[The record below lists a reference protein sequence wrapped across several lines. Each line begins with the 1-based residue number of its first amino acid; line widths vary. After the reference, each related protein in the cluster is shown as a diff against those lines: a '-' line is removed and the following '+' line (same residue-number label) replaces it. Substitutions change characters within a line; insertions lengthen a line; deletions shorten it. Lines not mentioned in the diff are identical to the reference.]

1 MEHSKNPENHIV
13 KISVLVS
20 GGGSN
25 LQSVIDHIKSGF
37 LDRAVLVQVISSSAD
52 AYALERAKNEGIPGI
67 AVTRQQWPEEESRN
81 EEILRLLKEAGTD
94 LIVLAGYMSILSP
107 ELISAYGD
115 RIINIHPSLIPKH
128 CGKGYYGKRVHRS
141 VLESGDRKS
150 GATVHYVDEGIDTGR
165 IILQEKVPV
174 EPEDTEDS
182 LAARVLAV
190 EHKILPRAIK
200 IFCEESLKIKSSE
213 ESPETKASE
222 ESFETKSS

>member
-1 MEHSKNPENHIV
+1 MRNPDNDRAENKMEQSNRLANQINTLENQPV

-37 LDRAVLVQVISSSAD
+37 LDRAIIVQVVSSSAD
-52 AYALERAKNEGIPGI
+52 AYALERAKNEGIPGS
-67 AVTRQQWPEEESRN
+67 AVTRQQWPEEEKRN

-115 RIINIHPSLIPKH
+115 RIINIHPSLIPRH

-141 VLESGDRKS
+141 VLEAGDLKT

-165 IILQEKVPV
+165 IILQETVPV
-174 EPEDTEDS
+174 EPGDTEDS

-190 EHKILPRAIK
+190 EHKILPQAIK
-200 IFCEESLKIKSSE
+200 LFCEEYFK
-213 ESPETKASE
+213 
-222 ESFETKSS
+222 